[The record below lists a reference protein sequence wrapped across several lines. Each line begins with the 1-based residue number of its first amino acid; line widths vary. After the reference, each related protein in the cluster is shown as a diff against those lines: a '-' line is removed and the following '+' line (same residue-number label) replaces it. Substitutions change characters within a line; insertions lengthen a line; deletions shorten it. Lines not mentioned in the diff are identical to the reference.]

1 MVDHDDTERRLLAL
15 SLTVFINMLRVAE
28 MVKISGGKAS
38 YDGVP
43 GLGYREIY
51 DGLFTFSV
59 KKQDALLNLARRI
72 KWSFRGDKLL
82 LDIWGEVV
90 SRLDS
95 YDNVIKMFSFCSES
109 PERYGLSDPIGV
121 VDNYGLRYEDLYRD

>member
-1 MVDHDDTERRLLAL
+1 
-15 SLTVFINMLRVAE
+15 MLRVAE
-28 MVKISGGKAS
+28 MVKISGGEAS
-38 YDGVP
+38 SDGVP
-43 GLGYREIY
+43 GLGYHEIY
-51 DGLFTFSV
+51 DGLFAFSV